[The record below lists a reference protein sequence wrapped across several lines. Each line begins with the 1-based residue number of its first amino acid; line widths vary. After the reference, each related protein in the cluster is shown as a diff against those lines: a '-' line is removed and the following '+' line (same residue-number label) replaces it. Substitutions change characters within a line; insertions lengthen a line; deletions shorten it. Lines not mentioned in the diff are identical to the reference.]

1 MKSVLAL
8 VALCFLA
15 VPLLSQDVIN
25 YNLTVRTSDN
35 KPVANLKVVAVE
47 KTSMKEVTGA
57 TNAQGVA
64 RLSLIGGS
72 DWAIAVGEI
81 KNAMFAES
89 RPGNIYTINKS
100 YIYDVRDYRRRL
112 LQNPGR
118 SKDKFKVISQTAKDN
133 APIGNEECLLR
144 VVIRKPEGT
153 TVPGVQ
159 VDAVNVKDSLIYR
172 AVSDDKGMAYFVLPN
187 RRSYDVDINA
197 MINFNYADFGDERKI
212 QTLYLVYIPTEL
224 NEKVINDTT
233 FQDLNSQVEP
243 TSERNLV
250 QVTVRGGKKGGIQEQ
265 IYLRELNSG
274 KVYAATTDRDGH
286 AFMMVPPRL
295 VYMIDFNYQR
305 DADAVSLKYAEGFFT
320 THVRVRY
327 APDPRL
333 EYPETFIPTP
343 DRLFLKNFNTFLEKQ
358 YAKPKDK
365 PFNFMVKSANRIHK
379 NSREALFLLTLA
391 GAETYGNVRLPMN
404 AALVLDKSGSMYSD
418 GRSEALRASLLNI
431 AEVLSAT
438 DVVSVVLFDDKA
450 SIVDNSGSKYRQA
463 LQTVADNYAPGG
475 GTNILSGLQSGAEAV
490 LKRFDKNKS
499 NKIILLT
506 DGYGDNPP
514 EEITD
519 FVSRTFAAGV
529 EFSTIGLGTD
539 YNQSMLELIATK
551 GNGTFSFVDSVSALS
566 DAFLAEMKSSLLY
579 AVRDLTVEIFQN
591 EKLIFS
597 SLYGYPV
604 KTQTNQKVTFEIGKV
619 PFGRND
625 IAFLKY
631 KLNKPSREIESMP
644 LKVIVSYFDLSKN
657 QQVRYEQ
664 VVKLQW
670 TEETKTELLL
680 DQEEK
685 TLYAI
690 AILNQSLKLMAESNE
705 RQDRTAARAA
715 LEDGKR
721 QIEEIFPAAKPKDVQ
736 VLFEEVDRYIQLFN
750 QMEKNK

>member
-1 MKSVLAL
+1 MKSVFVVLAL
-8 VALCFLA
+8 CLFAF
-15 VPLLSQDVIN
+15 PLFSQDVIN
-25 YNLTVRTSDN
+25 YNLTVRTSTN

-47 KTSMKEVTGA
+47 KTSAKEVTGT
-57 TNAQGVA
+57 TNAQGIV
-64 RLSLIGGS
+64 RLSLIGGK

-89 RPGNIYTINKS
+89 RPGNVYTINKS

-112 LQNPGR
+112 LQNPDR
-118 SKDKFKVISQTAKDN
+118 RKDRFKVIPQTAKEHTS
-133 APIGNEECLLR
+133 IGNEECLLKVAVR
-144 VVIRKPEGT
+144 EPEGT
-153 TVPGVQ
+153 VVRGVQ
-159 VDAVNVKDSLIYR
+159 VDAVNVKDSLVYR
-172 AVSDDKGMAYFVLPN
+172 AISDEQGMAYFVLPN
-187 RRSYDVDINA
+187 RRNYEVDLNA
-197 MINFNYADFGDERKI
+197 LINFNYADFGDERKI
-212 QTLYLVYIPTEL
+212 QTLYLVYVPTVL
-224 NEKVINDTT
+224 NEKVVNDTT
-233 FQDLNSQVEP
+233 FQDLNSEVKP

-250 QVTVRGGKKGGIQEQ
+250 KVTVRGGKRGGIHEQ
-265 IYLRELNSG
+265 VYLRELKSG

-286 AFMMVPPRL
+286 AILMVPPGR

-305 DADAVSLKYAEGFFT
+305 DADAVSLKYSEGFFT
-320 THVRVRY
+320 THVMVRY
-327 APDPRL
+327 SPDPRL
-333 EYPETFIPTP
+333 EYPETFIPKP
-343 DRLFLKNFNTFLEKQ
+343 DRLFLKSFNSFLEKQ
-358 YAKPKDK
+358 YPKPKDK
-365 PFNFMVKSANRIHK
+365 PFNFLVRSANRIHK

-391 GAETYGNVRLPMN
+391 GAADGDVRLPMN
-404 AALVLDKSGSMYSD
+404 VALVLDKSGSMYSD

-431 AEVLSAT
+431 SEVLLPT
-438 DVVSVVLFDDKA
+438 DVVSVVLFDDEA
-450 SIVDNSGSKYRQA
+450 SVVENGGGKYKQV

-475 GTNILSGLQSGAEAV
+475 STNILSGLQLGAESV
-490 LKRFDKNKS
+490 RKHFDKNKS

-514 EEITD
+514 EEVTD
-519 FVSRTFAAGV
+519 FVSRTYEAGL
-529 EFSTIGLGTD
+529 EFSTIGLGSD
-539 YNQSMLELIATK
+539 YNQAMLELIATK

-566 DAFLAEMKSSLLY
+566 NAFLTEMKSSVMY
-579 AVRDLTVEIFQN
+579 AVKDLVVEIFQN

-619 PFGRND
+619 PFGKND

-631 KLNKPSREIESMP
+631 KLSKPSREIEAMP
-644 LKVIVSYFDLSKN
+644 LKVVVSYFDLSMN

-685 TLYAI
+685 SLYAI
-690 AILNQSLKLMAESNE
+690 AILNQSLKLMAESHEN
-705 RQDRTAARAA
+705 QDSVGARAA

-721 QIEEIFPAAKPKDVQ
+721 QIDEIFPGAKPKDVTA
-736 VLFEEVDRYIQLFN
+736 LFDEVDRYIQLFS